1 MATQGRRPAGDLTR
15 GATLEDRLFG
25 EGYAFDFFQAVRLL
39 HALDP
44 GRRPVGH
51 GGPPEAE
58 VVRFR
63 AQVSLGF
70 PPSAICA
77 LDRGTPARPV
87 PALTQAFLG
96 LTGPSGV
103 LPRHYT
109 ELLLR
114 LHESKAVEK
123 YALRDWLDLF
133 NHRLT
138 SLFYRAW
145 EKYRFEP
152 AYERGEYALPEPD
165 PHTRALQSL
174 VGLGLPPLRDRLVI
188 AVPGAVADGGRT
200 LARVDDLAVLYYGGL
215 FAHRPRNAAGLES
228 LLADYFRLPVR
239 VRQFQG
245 RWLTL
250 EPANRTRLGGGPGA
264 NDRLGADAI
273 VGERVWDRQGQFR
286 VRVGPLAYDRF
297 VEFLPDRAPIAGRK
311 ASFLMAH
318 LVRLY
323 VGPDLDFDVQL
334 ILGAAEVPECRLD
347 GGDGY
352 GDVGPRLG
360 WNTWLRSLP
369 RDGDAEDVVLDGV
382 EVFRVGG
389 ETPGGG

>member
-1 MATQGRRPAGDLTR
+1 MATAGRRPADDLTR
-15 GATLEDRLFG
+15 GATLEDRLFR
-25 EGYAFDFFQAVRLL
+25 EGHAFDFFQAVRLL

-44 GRRPVGH
+44 GRRPVGR

-58 VVRFR
+58 AVRFR
-63 AQVSLGF
+63 AHASLSF
-70 PPSAICA
+70 PPGSIYA
-77 LDRGTPARPV
+77 LERGTPDRPV
-87 PALTQAFLG
+87 PTLTQSFLG

-114 LHESKAVEK
+114 LRESKAAEK

-145 EKYRFEP
+145 EKYRFEL

-165 PHTRALQSL
+165 THTRALRSL
-174 VGLGLPPLRDRLVI
+174 VGLGLPPLRDRL
-188 AVPGAVADGGRT
+188 AVSAEGRP

-215 FAHRPRNAAGLES
+215 FAHRPRNAAGLEA
-228 LLADYFRLPVR
+228 LLADYFQLPVR
-239 VRQFQG
+239 VQQFQG
-245 RWLTL
+245 RWLAL
-250 EPANRTRLGGGPGA
+250 EPANQTRLGDGPGS
-264 NDRLGADAI
+264 NNRLGADALA
-273 VGERVWDRQGQFR
+273 GERVWDRQGQFR
-286 VRVGPLAYDRF
+286 VRVGPLAYERF
-297 VEFLPDRAPIAGRK
+297 VEFLPDRAPIPARK

-323 VGPDLDFDVQL
+323 VGPDLEYDVQL
-334 ILGAAEVPECRLD
+334 VLLAAEVPGCRLD
-347 GGDGY
+347 DGGG
-352 GDVGPRLG
+352 GVGPRLG
-360 WNTWLRSLP
+360 WNTWLGSLP
-369 RDGDAEDVVLDGV
+369 RATDAEDVVLDGV

-389 ETPGGG
+389 EAGGEAHGTA